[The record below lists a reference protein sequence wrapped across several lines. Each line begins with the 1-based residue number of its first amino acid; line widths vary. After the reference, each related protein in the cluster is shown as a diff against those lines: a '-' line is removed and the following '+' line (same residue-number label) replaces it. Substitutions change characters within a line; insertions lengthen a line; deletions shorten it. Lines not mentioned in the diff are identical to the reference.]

1 MATLA
6 LFAAGS
12 LIGGGLFPTGAFLGL
27 TGAAIGGAIG
37 GSIGGILDQ
46 TFLFPLFN
54 NQKVS
59 GPRLDDFQIQTNSEG
74 SPINFV
80 VGDGARVAGTLIYAG
95 PLVERRKRKRVGGI
109 GGIGGSKVT
118 SYSYS
123 ITIAIGVCEG
133 PISSIQTIWADGKV
147 VYDNGVFDAR
157 YLDLDIYN
165 GTQTTVDTDL
175 EALAG
180 AGEMQAHIG
189 IAYVKIKSLQL
200 ADFGNRIPNFT
211 FLVKQTVTP
220 TLASAVLTIVGRLGV
235 IPPAFDYSALSALD
249 LVKGYLL
256 SGPQNTIQALEP
268 LLLAF
273 AIEARE
279 RAGTLHFFPRRSSG
293 STNVEYI
300 DMAAHELD
308 QQVPQVLTL
317 TDNPTRRLPDEMI
330 VTYIDTTNDFQ
341 QASQRAKLNE
351 RVNRITATINMP
363 MVLTPGQARAIA
375 ERELYSLYAYRS
387 YAEFTLP
394 PRWISIEEGDLL
406 VITDGT
412 QVFSVRITEAN
423 QGYNLIT
430 QVKGVLEQ
438 SQTLSST
445 PGTSSGT
452 PTGHIPYAPPTL
464 TFHALNLPP
473 LADGEVQQPGFYV
486 AVCATNVATEF
497 RGAVIYGSTDNVEF
511 DEFERL
517 SDEGI
522 IGATT
527 NAVPSAS
534 VDVKDTIN
542 FVDVTLLNGS
552 LASATADQVNRGTNW
567 ALVGN
572 EIIAFETVASIGTNQ
587 YRLSNLYRGRRDTM
601 DVSDLGGH
609 VIGDRFILLDQSTVV
624 FIPIETAEIN
634 QAIYLKAVPLYANA
648 GDYVGSLFT
657 PNGENVKNFRPRPVQ
672 RDTSKGGAFDIYI
685 TWQRRSRY
693 VSRIF
698 GGSANPLDEPF
709 ERYDVLIYENTIAGT
724 LLRTVRVTDA
734 TFYNYTKSFQTE
746 DGMIV
751 PGGQVYVELY
761 QLGRFVGR
769 GNLASATLI

>member
-1 MATLA
+1 
-6 LFAAGS
+6 
-12 LIGGGLFPTGAFLGL
+12 L

-54 NQKVS
+54 NQKTT
-59 GPRLDDFQIQTNSEG
+59 GPRLDDFQLQTASEG

-80 VGDGARVAGTLIYAG
+80 VGDGVRIAGTLIWAG
-95 PLVERRKRKRVGGI
+95 PLVEKKKKTKV
-109 GGIGGSKVT
+109 SKSQKVT
-118 SYSYS
+118 SFSYS
-123 ITIAIGVCEG
+123 ISVAIGVCEG
-133 PISSIQTIWADGKV
+133 PISGIQTIWADGKV
-147 VYDNGVFDAR
+147 IYDNGAFDVR
-157 YLDLDIYN
+157 YEDLDIYN
-165 GTQTTVDTDL
+165 GTQTTADADI
-175 EALAG
+175 EAIQG
-180 AGEMQAHIG
+180 VGEVPAHIG
-189 IAYVKIKSLQL
+189 IAYVKIKAFQL

-249 LVKGYLL
+249 LVKGYSL

-279 RAGTLHFFPRRSSG
+279 RAGTLHFFPRQSSG

-445 PGTSSGT
+445 PGTSSGNSS
-452 PTGHIPYAPPTL
+452 GNIPYVPPAITFLVLNMPSL
-464 TFHALNLPP
+464 TDDVVNT
-473 LADGEVQQPGFYV
+473 PGYYV
-486 AVCATNVATEF
+486 AACATSPTANF
-497 RGAVIYGSTDNVEF
+497 RGVVIYTSTDNVDF
-511 DEFERL
+511 DELARISSE
-517 SDEGI
+517 
-522 IGATT
+522 ATMGVT
-527 NAVPSAS
+527 INAVPSAS
-534 VDVKDTIN
+534 VDVKDTVN
-542 FVDVTLLNGS
+542 FVDVTLYDGL
-552 LASATADQVNRGTNW
+552 LASATPDQVNRGTNW

-609 VIGDRFILLDQSTVV
+609 VIGERFLLLERDTLTFTS
-624 FIPIETAEIN
+624 IETAELN
-634 QAIYLKAVPLYANA
+634 QPVYVKAVPLYANA